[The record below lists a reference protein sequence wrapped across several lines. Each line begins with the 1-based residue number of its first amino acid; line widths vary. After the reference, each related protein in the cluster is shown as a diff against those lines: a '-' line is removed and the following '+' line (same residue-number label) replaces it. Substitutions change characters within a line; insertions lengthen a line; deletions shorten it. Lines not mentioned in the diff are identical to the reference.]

1 MLQISLLY
9 EVSRLLSCSNRGLGS
24 QGEVEACRIIGPIF
38 GDVSQRT
45 ANAFS
50 RIIEGFSSG
59 APVPKIHHHQ
69 TVRFLLFEGAGEMK
83 LCCEVFIFLI
93 SYILS

>member
-9 EVSRLLSCSNRGLGS
+9 KISRLFSRSNRGLGS
-24 QGEVEACRIIGPIF
+24 QGVEACRIIGPIF

-45 ANAFS
+45 ANALS
-50 RIIEGFSSG
+50 RIIKGFSNG
-59 APVPKIHHHQ
+59 APIPKIHHHQ
-69 TVRFLLFEGAGEMK
+69 TVIFLLCEGAGEIK
-83 LCCEVFIFLI
+83 LCCEFFIFLI